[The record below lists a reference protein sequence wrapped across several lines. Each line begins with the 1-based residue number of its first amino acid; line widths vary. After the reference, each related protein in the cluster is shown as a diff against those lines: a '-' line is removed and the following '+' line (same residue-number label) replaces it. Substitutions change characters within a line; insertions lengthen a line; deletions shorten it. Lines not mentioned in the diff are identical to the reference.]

1 MSCPQDRRSYYL
13 FFTTCFL
20 ILHECVAVYAV
31 KLAWGVAV
39 YAESVVLEYSC
50 LCVEDSPESPRSVEN
65 FVKREL
71 TGEVTPRLVG
81 QPGGLGT
88 LPLPR
93 THLGLAGLSVAICEP
108 GKAI

>member
-1 MSCPQDRRSYYL
+1 MFSLLFSASYPEDRRSYYL

-20 ILHECVAVYAV
+20 ILYECVAVYAV

-65 FVKREL
+65 FVKREFM
-71 TGEVTPRLVG
+71 GEVTPRLVG
-81 QPGGLGT
+81 QPGGLDT
-88 LPLPR
+88 P
-93 THLGLAGLSVAICEP
+93 T
-108 GKAI
+108 